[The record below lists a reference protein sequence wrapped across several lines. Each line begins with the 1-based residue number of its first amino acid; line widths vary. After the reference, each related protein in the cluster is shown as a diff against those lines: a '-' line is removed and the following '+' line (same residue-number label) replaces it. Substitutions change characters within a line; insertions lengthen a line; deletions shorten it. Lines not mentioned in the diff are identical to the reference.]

1 MSDLANKFIDVKK
14 VIKDKNPKL
23 LKYLPRFVVSY
34 LQKILREKQV
44 NNFINNNVKSDG
56 FLFSENSLKM
66 LNLDVQSSG
75 LQNVPKDS
83 GVILACNHPIGGMDA
98 MALIQ
103 AMKGHRK
110 DIKFVVNDILLELKN
125 LAELFVGVNKHGKNS
140 AEALKHMNG
149 VFGGG
154 GATFVFPA
162 GLVSRKKGKV
172 IEDLEW
178 KKTFVTRAKKFG
190 VPVIPV
196 YIDGSL
202 SSFFYK
208 LSNLREKVGV
218 KANIEMLYL
227 VDEQFRQKDKT
238 IKIYFGEL
246 ISPGFFTKEK
256 SDRDWAQVIKKKVYQ
271 LKTE

>member
-1 MSDLANKFIDVKK
+1 MSDSASKFIDVKK

-34 LQKILREKQV
+34 LQKILHEKEI
-44 NNFINNNVKSDG
+44 NKFINDNVESDG
-56 FLFSENSLKM
+56 FKFSENSLA
-66 LNLDVQSSG
+66 LLGIEVSTVG
-75 LQNVPKDS
+75 LENVPKDS

-98 MALIQ
+98 MAIIQ
-103 AMKGHRK
+103 AIEGHRK

-125 LAELFVGVNKHGKNS
+125 LAGLFVGVNKHGKNS
-140 AEALKHMNG
+140 AEALKHMND

-162 GLVSRKKGKV
+162 GLVSRKKGNV

-178 KKTFVTRAKKFG
+178 KKTFVTRSKKFG

-208 LSNLREKVGV
+208 LSNVREKLGV
-218 KANIEMLYL
+218 KANLEMLYL
-227 VDEQFRQKDKT
+227 ADEQFKQRGKK
-238 IKIYFGEL
+238 IKIHFGEL
-246 ISPGFFTKEK
+246 ILPEAFTKEK
-256 SDRDWAQVIKKKVYQ
+256 SDRDWAKVVKEKVYQ
-271 LKTE
+271 LKTA